1 MIIKKSTSPI
11 GGFIDA
17 KGNSYSRLWPKT
29 HNYIPRED
37 GTYEKEINTGEYSLK
52 WIEMVFTC
60 IQEENN
66 IRLSEWNTPKWR
78 GLWKSG
84 QDVKLN
90 K

>member
-1 MIIKKSTSPI
+1 MIIKKSTTPI
-11 GGFIDA
+11 GGFIDE
-17 KGNSYSRLWPKT
+17 KGNSYSLLWPKT
-29 HNYIPRED
+29 HNYIPRGD
-37 GTYEKEINTGEYSLK
+37 GTYEKEINTGEYSRE
-52 WIEMVFTC
+52 WIEMVFKC

-78 GLWKSG
+78 GLWQSG